1 MRFYSYMAAAALGA
15 SLLLA
20 PAVPAFAA
28 EQTSTESTQV
38 PVEVSLPYTYTS
50 QQYGFSIQCPQ
61 KPVGV
66 IPANLLYEDRTGEVL
81 IFDNEEYNIKYAWV
95 VLINAFDNKSVPDLN
110 KLKPADAEKL
120 LSGIMGSNGYE
131 GIMLVNLDAKNKAIY
146 AVTAKEVEVDEDG
159 DGKIDGVAKADTQM
173 AVAFFRTPKGN
184 RYGVEL
190 IDNPDLRASSLAAF
204 QKGITTLKDVDKKQ
218 VKNSKNAKASKN
230 ANSSKKGD
238 KKKAK

>member
-1 MRFYSYMAAAALGA
+1 MAAAALGA

-20 PAVPAFAA
+20 PAMPAYAA
-28 EQTSTESTQV
+28 EQTAAESTQA

-66 IPANLLYEDRTGEVL
+66 IPASLLYEDRTGEVL

-95 VLINAFDNKSVPDLN
+95 VLTNAFDNKSVPDLN
-110 KLKPADAEKL
+110 KLKEADAEKL
-120 LSGIMGSNGYE
+120 LADIMGSNGYE

-204 QKGITTLKDVDKKQ
+204 QKGITTLKDVDTKQ
-218 VKNSKNAKASKN
+218 VKNSKNVKSSKN
-230 ANSSKKGD
+230 TNNSRKSD
-238 KKKAK
+238 KKKSK